1 MARLD
6 LFASIYSY
14 HLIPRRGNS
23 NPRQQSCARLGTFE
37 GRSTARRRKSRL
49 DPSLTPVSCSSRFQK
64 IELRC
69 AERKSKEDKDHMK
82 YLRQL
87 AKEER
92 EKREAI
98 EKEIEG
104 RSDNV
109 TKLKVEK
116 EAVIRERDEL
126 VEQVR
131 IPV

>member
-1 MARLD
+1 
-6 LFASIYSY
+6 
-14 HLIPRRGNS
+14 
-23 NPRQQSCARLGTFE
+23 
-37 GRSTARRRKSRL
+37 
-49 DPSLTPVSCSSRFQK
+49 
-64 IELRC
+64 
-69 AERKSKEDKDHMK
+69 MK

-109 TKLKVEK
+109 TKLQVEK

-131 IPV
+131 IPVYQNRLVTCEIWEL